1 MKEKDFRIVVKVN
14 PEDPKKALQFLSER
28 VTGKKWLLDGT
39 DLEFVGSQDY
49 ITAVPIEIA
58 LDMETRAKLI
68 YLNPNVRIIVT
79 GVPANRVA
87 HLREYGYV
95 VFTLDAKLDEDG
107 VSDSVEVSTNDSTDP
122 ERPGLEVHTSSKPS
136 DCNDKVEVP
145 EMVAKLE
152 KSSDNSGDCKQNYY
166 INGNPVSREDFE
178 AERAKFFENYKKLI
192 KEWFS

>member
-107 VSDSVEVSTNDSTDP
+107 VSDSVKVSTNDSTDP
-122 ERPGLEVHTSSKPS
+122 ERPGLEVHTSGKPS
-136 DCNDKVEVP
+136 ENDDEVKVSEK
-145 EMVAKLE
+145 VAKLE
-152 KSSDNSGDCKQNYY
+152 KSSGDCKQNYY
-166 INGNPVSREDFE
+166 INGNSVSREDFE
-178 AERAKFFENYKKLI
+178 AERAKFFENYKKII